1 MFFESVHSV
10 RSNEFSLWSA
20 KNFSFPL
27 HIHRSFEFFCQQDGK
42 SEINIDGK
50 TYTLSEGQSVLIFP
64 FQTHSYSFISEG
76 THSICIFSPD
86 IVNLF
91 YRSVE
96 KKTPTDNLFDF
107 SLSSDIKSDNI
118 FLQKAIAYSI
128 CGEFSKNRE
137 YRDFATGINS
147 EALISLL
154 VFAEKNRASNCLLRD
169 AAAHVGYDY
178 AYLSKLFKKKVG
190 ISFNSYINLLRIN
203 DAKNLLSTSRMSISE
218 IKDTCGF
225 RCMRTFNREFFSI
238 TGLTPSEYRR
248 SAHSPRSQ

>member
-10 RSNEFSLWSA
+10 RSNEFSLWTA

-27 HIHRSFEFFCQQDGK
+27 HIHRSFEFFCQQEGE

-50 TYTLSEGQSVLIFP
+50 THVLRGGQAVLIFP
-64 FQTHSYSFISEG
+64 FQPHSYSFVSEG
-76 THSICIFSPD
+76 KHTICIFSPD

-96 KKTPTDNLFDF
+96 KRLPTDNLFEF
-107 SLSSDIKSDNI
+107 NLGADIKTDTI

-128 CGEFSKNRE
+128 CGEFSKARE

-147 EALISLL
+147 EALIALL
-154 VFAEKNRASNCLLRD
+154 VFAEKNHSSHCLLRD

-190 ISFNSYINLLRIN
+190 IPFNSYINLLRIN